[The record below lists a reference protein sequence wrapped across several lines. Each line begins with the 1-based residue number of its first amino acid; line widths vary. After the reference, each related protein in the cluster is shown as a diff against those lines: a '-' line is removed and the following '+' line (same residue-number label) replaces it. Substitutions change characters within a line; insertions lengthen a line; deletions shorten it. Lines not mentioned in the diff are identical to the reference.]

1 VFTLAAD
8 LANPQSLWEQ
18 ILGFLTDFDA
28 MFPGFTAVVGKAQK
42 PFFLVAFVL
51 IVYHLIKRLS
61 GHGSREAQL
70 RAIASAAVFSLLV
83 ALCNKEANLI
93 KEAFIAL
100 ETEIGATSKTPKLI
114 EQKKEE
120 MIVALTKG
128 IEDKSGNSGGAGDDK
143 GSLYYLTH
151 WGAAME
157 KGIEGIVPSIGGLI
171 IQLGSWVLIFWCK
184 FASLIAWGFWLVQQ
198 FLFQFSLIFLPA
210 MVALIAVGGLS
221 SIGTRYVMSII
232 GLLSWPLGWAF
243 VNVGT
248 EAMLTAIVNT
258 LKSSSASDYELTT
271 YLWAYAICTV
281 IPLWIILGYCFVPF
295 VIQRMVMSGAN
306 AAQGLIGQAAGAAI
320 GAAALGAG
328 IAATSGQSSGGGS
341 QVSAGSSSGASA
353 GAGSNSESSG
363 GGTAPFRNPQRSA
376 STATAALG
384 AIAAVSSMA
393 SAPFDQLAQDAGA
406 APMSG
411 SISAT
416 SPSPSSSGEAPTLVS
431 RIQQSQAM
439 AASAPPPLAGLTPSS
454 AAARDEVERRR
465 GTI

>member
-1 VFTLAAD
+1 VNFLAAE
-8 LANPQSLWEQ
+8 LANPQSLWEK
-18 ILGFLTDFDA
+18 ILSFLTNFDA
-28 MFPGFTAVVGKAQK
+28 MFPGFTAVVAKAQK

-61 GHGSREAQL
+61 GPGSRESQL
-70 RAIASAAVFSLLV
+70 RAIASAGVFSLLV
-83 ALCNKEANLI
+83 ALCNKEANLV
-93 KEAFIAL
+93 KDAFAAI
-100 ETEIGATSKTPKLI
+100 ENEVGATNKTPKLI

-128 IEDKSGNSGGAGDDK
+128 IEDKSGSGGAGDDK
-143 GSLYYLTH
+143 GSLYYMTH
-151 WGAAME
+151 WGEAFE
-157 KGIEGIVPSIGGLI
+157 KGIEGIVPSIGGLM
-171 IQLGSWVLIFWCK
+171 IQLGSFVLIFWCK
-184 FASLIAWGFWLVQQ
+184 FASVIAWGFWLVQQ

-210 MVALIAVGGLS
+210 MIAMIAVGGLS
-221 SIGTRYVMSII
+221 SIGTRYVMSVI
-232 GLLSWPLGWAF
+232 GLLSWPMGWAF

-258 LKSSSASDYELTT
+258 LKSASASDYELTT

-295 VIQRMVMSGAN
+295 VIQRMVTSGAN

-320 GAAALGAG
+320 GGAALGAG
-328 IAATSGQSSGGGS
+328 IAATSGQSSGVSQSNPSGNADSGG
-341 QVSAGSSSGASA
+341 GEASA
-353 GAGSNSESSG
+353 GEAHS
-363 GGTAPFRNPQRSA
+363 RNPQRA
-376 STATAALG
+376 AATALG

-406 APMSG
+406 APMGG
-411 SISAT
+411 SISSASSSSE
-416 SPSPSSSGEAPTLVS
+416 SPSMDS

-439 AASAPPPLAGLTPSS
+439 AASTPPPLDGLTPSS
-454 AAARDEVERRR
+454 AAGRDEVERRR